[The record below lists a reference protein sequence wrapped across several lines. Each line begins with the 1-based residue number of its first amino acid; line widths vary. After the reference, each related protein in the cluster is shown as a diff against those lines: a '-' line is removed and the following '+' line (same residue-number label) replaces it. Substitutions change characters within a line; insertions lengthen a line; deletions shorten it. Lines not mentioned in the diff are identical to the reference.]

1 MSKIAMRRA
10 WFQVHKWIGLILA
23 ILIIPISVTG
33 AALVWHDG
41 LDALVNPARY
51 ATSGE
56 ALVAPRAYVDAARAR
71 LTPDDRVSRLTLPEH
86 GGPVMVTATRPAPA
100 SGPPIRTMVYLD
112 PPTAKLLDIADSRA
126 GLVRTLHVLHGS
138 LLVPRVGR
146 QIVGWIGVAMMVSC
160 FTGLWLWW
168 PTVGKW
174 ARGLRWRRHSDLDT
188 NLHHLT
194 GFWVALPLFVLSLTG
209 AWISFPA
216 FFGALVGQAPRGAAD
231 RAAAARAQP
240 LASPALT
247 LDAVVAR
254 ARAIGGGELRSINWP
269 TDRSADW
276 SVTFSAEP
284 PVTVTVAD
292 AGGVAAPVPA
302 RGQGGVARLMRRIH
316 DGTGMGIVWQTVIF
330 LGGLI
335 PAILGVTGV
344 IMWWRAR
351 SWKNALADRRGARRE
366 PAAAE

>member
-1 MSKIAMRRA
+1 MTKTAMRRA

-41 LDALVNPARY
+41 LDALVNPGRY

-56 ALVAPRAYVDAARAR
+56 ALIAPRAYVNAARLA

-86 GGPVMVTATRPAPA
+86 GGPVMVTATRPAPESA
-100 SGPPIRTMVYLD
+100 PPIRTMVYLD
-112 PPTAKLLDIADSRA
+112 PPTARVLDVADSRA

-138 LLVPRVGR
+138 LLVPGVGR

-174 ARGLRWRRHSDLDT
+174 ARGLRWRRHRNLDT

-194 GFWVALPLFVLSLTG
+194 GFWIAIPLFVLSLTG

-216 FFGALVGQAPRGAAD
+216 FFGALSGQAPRGGAD
-231 RAAAARAQP
+231 RAAAARAAP
-240 LASPALT
+240 LANPALA
-247 LDAVVAR
+247 LDAVIAR
-254 ARAIGGGELRSINWP
+254 TRAIGGGDPRVINWP

-276 SVTFSAEP
+276 SVTFAGERRI
-284 PVTVTVAD
+284 TVAD
-292 AGGVAAPVPA
+292 DSGVAAPAPG
-302 RGQGGVARLMRRIH
+302 GQGGVARLMRRIH
-316 DGTGMGIVWQTVIF
+316 DGTGMGIAWQAIIF
-330 LGGLI
+330 VGGLI

-351 SWKNALADRRGARRE
+351 GWKNELADRRRARRE
-366 PAAAE
+366 PMAAE